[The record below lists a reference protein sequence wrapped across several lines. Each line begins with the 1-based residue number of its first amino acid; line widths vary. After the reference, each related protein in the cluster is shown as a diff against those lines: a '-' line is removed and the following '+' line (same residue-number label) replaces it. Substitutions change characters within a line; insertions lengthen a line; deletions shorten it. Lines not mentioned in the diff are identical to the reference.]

1 MKNIELG
8 KTNRFTLVGNKSSI
22 TKEEL
27 EEIVEYKHEYA
38 KPGELK
44 KYTENSFRD
53 LSQSEK
59 ESLIDELL
67 KDDYVQ
73 YKNCHIARSKL
84 LYDSSDTLIK
94 EIAILDKL
102 NDLGYEIYL
111 LPYSYARDS
120 MNCYQKSADSISDL
134 AFIEFKTAISTGK
147 NAGQSVYKDAR
158 TQADNVFISFVNE
171 TSEQKVINNIYS
183 TIKESKK
190 SK

>member
-1 MKNIELG
+1 MTEEK
-8 KTNRFTLVGNKSSI
+8 NRFAIVGNKSEI
-22 TKEEL
+22 TREEL
-27 EEIVEYKHEYA
+27 EELVEYKHEYA

-44 KYTENSFRD
+44 KYTEKNFRE
-53 LSQSEK
+53 LSKDERK
-59 ESLIDELL
+59 ALVEELL

-94 EIAILDKL
+94 EISILDKL

-111 LPYSYARDS
+111 LPYAYARDS

-134 AFIEFKTAISTGK
+134 TFLEFKTAVSTGK

-171 TSEQKVINNIYS
+171 TSEQKIINNMIQAL
-183 TIKESKK
+183 KK
-190 SK
+190 